1 MNIQGG
7 QVLDT
12 IILFMGIV
20 ILVLFIY
27 SSIISVSE
35 REKKASIK
43 FFIFGIIISIT
54 YFIVGFYGVDY
65 YNIVRMILLF
75 IPILVLLIYFLP
87 FRFHR
92 QFQKSIPNGQIDERN
107 IMFSRNELKEGT
119 DKYNNYYLKNPELEE
134 IDNRWRTNPGLLS
147 PKASNYNAAAFMASR
162 ASFFTVAGLKSK
174 IDGDVS
180 EDKIV
185 FKVDEVTN
193 FLKNW
198 SKKLGAFD
206 IGITELRD
214 YHTYS
219 YRGRKEAYND
229 KVELKHKYA
238 IALTVEMDIDMVNSG
253 PLAPIVMESAQ
264 KYMDSGAIAVQ
275 IAAFIRNL
283 GYPAL
288 AHIDGNYQ
296 VICPLVARDAGLG
309 DIGRMGLLMTP
320 KLGPR
325 VRIAVVTTDLPL
337 LVDETG
343 HDPSMLE
350 FCTNCKKCAINCPS
364 NSISFVDREDINGVK
379 RWQINQETCF
389 DLWTKT
395 GTDCGRCMSV
405 CPYSH
410 PNNTLHN
417 IVRFGI
423 KNSSIFSKV
432 ALLLDDVIYGKNPAV
447 KPPLKW
453 MDIEPN
459 N

>member
-1 MNIQGG
+1 MINSGYNII
-7 QVLDT
+7 D
-12 IILFMGIV
+12 IILIIIGFSFF
-20 ILVLFIY
+20 LFFCY
-27 SSIISVSE
+27 AGIISIQE
-35 REKKASIK
+35 REKRASNN
-43 FFIFGIIISIT
+43 FLLFGIIISIP

-65 YNIVRMILLF
+65 YNIFSITLLF
-75 IPILVLLIYFLP
+75 VPLLFLLIYFLP
-87 FRFHR
+87 IRFYGH
-92 QFQKSIPNGQIDERN
+92 FQKSIPKGQIDERD
-107 IMFSRNELKEGT
+107 IMFSRNGLKEGT
-119 DKYNNYYLKNPELEE
+119 DKYNNYYLKNPELKE
-134 IDNRWRTNPGLLS
+134 IDTRWRANPGLLN
-147 PKASNYNAAAFMASR
+147 PGAGNYNAAMFMASR
-162 ASFFTVAGLKSK
+162 ASFFTVAGLKSS
-174 IDGDVS
+174 IDGDVC

-185 FKVDEVTN
+185 FKEDKITN
-193 FLKNW
+193 FIKNW
-198 SKKLGAFD
+198 SKKLGALE

-229 KVELKHKYA
+229 KVDLKHKYA
-238 IALTVEMDIDMVNSG
+238 IAFTIEMDIDMVNSG
-253 PLAPIVMESAQ
+253 PMAPTVMESAQ
-264 KYMDSGAIAVQ
+264 KYMDSGSIAVQ

-288 AHIDGNYQ
+288 AHIDGNFQ

-337 LVDETG
+337 LVDEEG

-350 FCTNCKKCAINCPS
+350 FCTNCKKCAVNCPS
-364 NSISFVDREDINGVK
+364 NAISFVDREDINGVK
-379 RWQINQETCF
+379 RWQINQEACF
-389 DLWTKT
+389 DLWTKA

-410 PNNTLHN
+410 PDNTLHN
-417 IVRFGI
+417 VIRFGI

-432 ALLLDDVIYGKNPAV
+432 ALQLDNVIYGKNPSV

-453 MDIEPN
+453 MNISPEK
-459 N
+459 